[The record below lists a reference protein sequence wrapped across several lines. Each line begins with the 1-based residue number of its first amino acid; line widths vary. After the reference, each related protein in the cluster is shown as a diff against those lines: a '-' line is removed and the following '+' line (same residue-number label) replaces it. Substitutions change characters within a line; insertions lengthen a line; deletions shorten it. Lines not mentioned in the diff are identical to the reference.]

1 MIEERDREISK
12 IVKSLTTNNE
22 HVEIFEKTLAG
33 GFSFANTRL
42 SFDTKILLPNV
53 ENSDKGNWKDYN
65 YKVTYNLKLD
75 EEGKLQKSNL

>member
-12 IVKSLTTNNE
+12 IGKSLTTNNE
-22 HVEIFEKTLAG
+22 HVEIFEKTLIG

-42 SFDTKILLPNV
+42 SFDIKILLPNV
-53 ENSDKGNWKDYN
+53 ENSNKDNWKDYS